1 MATGPLLTAQNLY
14 ITTSASRI
22 AKKHNKDLVHVLD
35 KHNGIFFSLTG
46 LAFALGSIVS
56 SVIFR
61 HDINIYSN
69 DNVTKLC
76 GHIEPISPIEEPSSN
91 SSHVMNLNL
100 KPNSEFLPQLFSVYL
115 GIDVIGVTITILVLP
130 TLPFSDWIKKKSVL
144 KSIYSM
150 ISSLSNVK
158 LLLFLP
164 MPVAVGVQRF
174 VLFSDFTR
182 VNK

>member
-1 MATGPLLTAQNLY
+1 MDILNQSVPLKSPLT
-14 ITTSASRI
+14 
-22 AKKHNKDLVHVLD
+22 
-35 KHNGIFFSLTG
+35 
-46 LAFALGSIVS
+46 
-56 SVIFR
+56 
-61 HDINIYSN
+61 
-69 DNVTKLC
+69 
-76 GHIEPISPIEEPSSN
+76 
-91 SSHVMNLNL
+91 SHVMNLNL